1 MSSEATRLCSQRLSL
16 RSSQPASQLTQPVLL
31 NQCSPSS
38 WYSTLLPPLIA
49 LGMAYISLVL
59 AYRTVRS
66 TILVVWWGIKWGA
79 ILGAG
84 IALWAW
90 WVGEGDAIQSQGQ
103 VPSSGWASWAANGG
117 EYSTIVLQRRRGD
130 GVGRG
135 LITPP
140 FPPRVAAAI
149 SAVRG
154 TKR

>member
-1 MSSEATRLCSQRLSL
+1 MSSEAPGCAHSQRSA
-16 RSSQPASQLTQPVLL
+16 RASAAASQLTQPVLL

-66 TILVVWWGIKWGA
+66 TILVVWWGMKWGA

-103 VPSSGWASWAANGG
+103 VPASGWASWAANGG
-117 EYSTIVLQRRRGD
+117 E
-130 GVGRG
+130 
-135 LITPP
+135 
-140 FPPRVAAAI
+140 
-149 SAVRG
+149 
-154 TKR
+154 